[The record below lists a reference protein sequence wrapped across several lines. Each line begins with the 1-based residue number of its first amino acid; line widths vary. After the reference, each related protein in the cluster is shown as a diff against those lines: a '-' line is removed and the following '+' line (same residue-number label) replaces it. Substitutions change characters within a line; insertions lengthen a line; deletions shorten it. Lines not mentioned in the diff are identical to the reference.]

1 MDKIL
6 QLDRDVF
13 LTLNSL
19 GSENWD
25 GLWLAITNKYY
36 AIPIYAFLLW
46 LIIKKLGLK
55 ENSVAEAIEWAVGG
69 PATSKKRIS
78 TKA

>member
-13 LTLNSL
+13 LSLNSM
-19 GSENWD
+19 GSETWD
-25 GLWLAITNKYY
+25 GLWMAITNKYY
-36 AIPIYAFLLW
+36 AIPIYGLLLW

-55 ENSVAEAIEWAVGG
+55 RTLISLVAIALLIVVTDQLANFF
-69 PATSKKRIS
+69 K
-78 TKA
+78 